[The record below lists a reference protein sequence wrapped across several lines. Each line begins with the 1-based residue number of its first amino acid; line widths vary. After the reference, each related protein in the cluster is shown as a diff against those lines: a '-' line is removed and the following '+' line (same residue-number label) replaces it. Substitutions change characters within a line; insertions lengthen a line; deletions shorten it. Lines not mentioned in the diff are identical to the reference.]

1 MPKEFCLSLGNIT
14 HVRTKPLVYR
24 VWVLLAAFDFLLS
37 VWYCLFV
44 FVANEDFLA
53 CVKIEK
59 GELTA
64 LLEKKRQKTVRP
76 DTETHVHTRTAL
88 D

>member
-1 MPKEFCLSLGNIT
+1 MSELSPSCTGYGFCWTLST
-14 HVRTKPLVYR
+14 FY
-24 VWVLLAAFDFLLS
+24 S

-44 FVANEDFLA
+44 FAANEDFLA